1 MARYAMV
8 NSEGVV
14 ENVCEW
20 DGDTTTWQPPEG
32 IIMVE
37 IEDEFVSAEPGGT
50 YKDGTFYPKQV
61 ENVSEEGQE

>member
-20 DGDTTTWQPPEG
+20 NGDTTTWQPPEG
-32 IIMVE
+32 ITMVE
-37 IEDEFVSAEPGGT
+37 IEDEFVTAELGGK
-50 YKDGTFYPKQV
+50 YKDGVFSFA
-61 ENVSEEGQE
+61 ERESVSEEGQE